1 MDLDRLDYAPKI
13 VVPAIIA
20 VVALGILEIWAYFGF
35 HESSAERNAFGYS
48 RDASFSVEGS
58 SVVITT
64 ASSRRFWTQ
73 RYPQAKLPGW
83 KRIMVIGDSAARG
96 PSLDGSVTE
105 TLRRQLSER
114 CAMRTEVWNLSSP
127 GYGSRRK
134 HVVIDKALEFHPDLI
149 IYHAGITTEYE
160 DSREWERYMEY
171 HSWHPRHWVD
181 QLPFLGRVKLSKLE
195 RLYWQWLP
203 EDVRA
208 ASLEGPL
215 AMKIGAI
222 ASKTDSRYWM
232 PKMLSNLDRTVE
244 EVREAGVPILILV
257 KASFDPASGRVT
269 DAGLDKAIA
278 ERYASRPGVMVAS
291 NRELFSSRPDVSALF
306 RDTSHWTSAGTN
318 VVAQALGNSVGR
330 LFNGGGSCSQG
341 GIRTARR

>member
-20 VVALGILEIWAYFGF
+20 VVALAILEFWAYFGF

-58 SVVITT
+58 FVAIT
-64 ASSRRFWTQ
+64 ASASRRFWTQ
-73 RYPQAKLPGW
+73 RYPRATPSGW

-96 PSLDGSVTE
+96 ASLDDSVAGA
-105 TLRRQLSER
+105 LRRELNER

-134 HVVIDKALEFHPDLI
+134 HIVVDKALEFRPDLI
-149 IYHAGITTEYE
+149 IYHAGVTTEYE

-195 RLYWQWLP
+195 QFYWQWLP

-208 ASLEGPL
+208 ASLEDPL
-215 AMKIGAI
+215 AMKIAAI
-222 ASKTDSRYWM
+222 ASKTDSRYWT

-244 EVREAGVPILILV
+244 EVREAGVPLVILV
-257 KASFDPASGRVT
+257 HAYFDRSRGRVI
-269 DAGLDKAIA
+269 DAGLDEAIT
-278 ERYASRPGVMVAS
+278 ERYASRSGVMVAS
-291 NRELFSSRPDVSALF
+291 NRELFSSRPDASALF
-306 RDTSHWTSAGTN
+306 SDSSHWTSAGMN
-318 VVAQALGNSVGR
+318 LVARALGNFVGH
-330 LFNGGGSCSQG
+330 LFNSEASC
-341 GIRTARR
+341 T

>member
-1 MDLDRLDYAPKI
+1 MDLDRLDYAPRI

-20 VVALGILEIWAYFGF
+20 VVALAILEFWAYFGF

-58 SVVITT
+58 FVGITT
-64 ASSRRFWTQ
+64 SASRSFWTQ
-73 RYPQAKLPGW
+73 RYPRAKPPGL

-96 PSLDGSVTE
+96 ASLDDSVAGA
-105 TLRRQLSER
+105 LRRQLSER

-134 HVVIDKALEFHPDLI
+134 QLVVDKALEFHPDLI
-149 IYHAGITTEYE
+149 IYHAGVTTEYE
-160 DSREWERYMEY
+160 DSREWERYTEY

-181 QLPFLGRVKLSKLE
+181 QLPFLGRVKLSKVE
-195 RLYWQWLP
+195 RLYWNWLP

-208 ASLEGPL
+208 ASLEDPL
-215 AMKIGAI
+215 AMRIAGI

-244 EVREAGVPILILV
+244 EVREAGVPLLV
-257 KASFDPASGRVT
+257 LVHAYFDRSGGRVI

-278 ERYASRPGVMVAS
+278 ERYASRPGVTVIS
-291 NRELFSSRPDVSALF
+291 NRELFSSRPDASALF
-306 RDTSHWTSAGTN
+306 FDSSHWTSAGMN
-318 VVAQALGNSVGR
+318 AVARALGNFVGR
-330 LFNGGGSCSQG
+330 LFNTGASCS
-341 GIRTARR
+341 

>member
-1 MDLDRLDYAPKI
+1 MDLDRLDCAPRI
-13 VVPAIIA
+13 VGPAIIA
-20 VVALGILEIWAYFGF
+20 VVALAILEFWAYLGF

-58 SVVITT
+58 FVAITM
-64 ASSRRFWTQ
+64 SESRSFWAQ
-73 RYPQAKLPGW
+73 RYLLAKPPGL

-96 PSLDGSVTE
+96 TSLEDSVAGA
-105 TLRRQLSER
+105 LRRRLSGR

-134 HVVIDKALEFHPDLI
+134 QLVVDKVLEFHPDLI
-149 IYHAGITTEYE
+149 IYHAGVTTEYE
-160 DSREWERYMEY
+160 DSREWERYTEY

-181 QLPFLGRVKLSKLE
+181 QLPFLGRVKLSKVE
-195 RLYWQWLP
+195 RLYWRWLP

-215 AMKIGAI
+215 ATKIAGI

-244 EVREAGVPILILV
+244 EIRGAGVPLLILV
-257 KASFDPASGRVT
+257 HAYFDRSNGRVI

-278 ERYASRPGVMVAS
+278 ERYASRPGVMVVS
-291 NRELFSSRPDVSALF
+291 NRELFSSRPDASALF
-306 RDTSHWTSAGTN
+306 ADTSHWTSAGMN
-318 VVAQALGNSVGR
+318 VVARELGNSVGH
-330 LFNGGGSCSQG
+330 LFNGGGNCS
-341 GIRTARR
+341 

>member
-1 MDLDRLDYAPKI
+1 MDLDRLDYAPRI
-13 VVPAIIA
+13 VGPAIIA
-20 VVALGILEIWAYFGF
+20 VVALATLEFWAYFGF

-58 SVVITT
+58 FVAITT
-64 ASSRRFWTQ
+64 SASRSFWTQ
-73 RYPQAKLPGW
+73 RYPRTKPPGW

-96 PSLDGSVTE
+96 ASLDDSVAE
-105 TLRRQLSER
+105 ALRRELSER
-114 CAMRTEVWNLSSP
+114 CATRTEVWTLSSP

-134 HVVIDKALEFHPDLI
+134 QVVVDKALEFHPDLI
-149 IYHAGITTEYE
+149 IYHAGVTTEYE

-181 QLPFLGRVKLSKLE
+181 QLPFLGRVKLSKVE

-208 ASLEGPL
+208 ASLEDPL
-215 AMKIGAI
+215 AMRIAAI

-244 EVREAGVPILILV
+244 EVRGAGVPLLILV
-257 KASFDPASGRVT
+257 HAYFDRSNGRVI
-269 DAGLDKAIA
+269 DAELDKAIA
-278 ERYASRPGVMVAS
+278 ERYASRPGVMVVS
-291 NRELFSSRPDVSALF
+291 NRELFSSRPDASALF
-306 RDTSHWTSAGTN
+306 ADTSHWTSAGMN
-318 VVAQALGNSVGR
+318 VVARELGNSVGH
-330 LFNGGGSCSQG
+330 LFNGGGNCS
-341 GIRTARR
+341 